1 MPPAP
6 DFRPDRRLTRRT
18 ALGVAGLA
26 SVGVTAAACDD
37 PAATPSGQATVRS
50 TEITPDVALAVELVA
65 GMQRSVAL
73 TTDVVR
79 RYPLLRPAL
88 RPLLET
94 QRAHLALLRD
104 AVPSRAMPSPSA
116 ASVPTTTDRTAAR
129 ARVVRSTKAR
139 RDALN
144 AAALEAESGPFA
156 RVLASMGAGLS
167 QRLAV
172 IEGSA

>member
-1 MPPAP
+1 VPPTPAP
-6 DFRPDRRLTRRT
+6 RSDRRLTRRT
-18 ALGVAGLA
+18 ALGAVGLA
-26 SVGVTAAACDD
+26 SVGVAAAACDG
-37 PAATPSGQATVRS
+37 PTATPSGRATVRS
-50 TEITPDVALAVELVA
+50 TEITPDVALAVGLVA

-79 RYPLLRPAL
+79 QFPLLRPAL

-104 AVPSRAMPSPSA
+104 AVPTSAMPSPSA
-116 ASVPTTTDRTAAR
+116 VSVPGTADRAAAR
-129 ARVVRSTKAR
+129 ARVVRSTEAR
-139 RDALN
+139 REAVN

-172 IEGSA
+172 LEGSA